1 MRISR
6 FAVLLLACALLVL
19 PAAGLAAST
28 SLSVAIVADDHLALR
43 PLELNHRDVVSLL
56 NLVYE
61 GLFEIDDNYQPQPK
75 LAYAYSFSNDG
86 RKVQVTLR
94 DDISFH
100 NGQTLTSADV
110 VATLDYMLELAGF
123 DENLDSEVP
132 VADRGLYY
140 STFYS
145 IKSWEAT
152 DEQTIVFT
160 LRRASYGS
168 LYALTFPIL
177 PSSQVAADMPA
188 GTGPYKYDGYE
199 QGSAIWLTANDG
211 WWNRPPQVRYVRA
224 SIYDTAEQAL
234 NAFDTQS
241 VDIAM
246 TRSINASRYSG
257 SLNTFS
263 ITARTRQL
271 EVLLVNRAYKDFKSD
286 DNGQNLLRQAIS
298 YAINRSELISSAYQN
313 MATVAYTPIPS
324 GTWLSN
330 ESTIRDI
337 YDPLMAASLL
347 DSAGYKLADDGN
359 RYKDGKKMESLRL
372 LVYDEPGSTA
382 RTNAANKIVDQLA
395 AVGIPAYV
403 ATWSRESVQTK
414 LVSGDYSIAMCGFNF
429 DVSPDPGFTLTST
442 ASCNYTRYRS
452 NDMNDLITQLRKS
465 YTADSYKNAMSLIQD
480 QFEQDQPYICLYWR
494 SAVLLSRET
503 FTDVRDVRELE
514 MLRGIENYGN

>member
-6 FAVLLLACALLVL
+6 FAALLLACALLVL

-43 PLELNHRDVVSLL
+43 PLELNLRDVVSLL
-56 NLVYE
+56 NLVFE

-177 PSSQVAADMPA
+177 PASQVAADMPDG
-188 GTGPYKYDGYE
+188 GTARRRCAM
-199 QGSAIWLTANDG
+199 SAPASMT
-211 WWNRPPQVRYVRA
+211 PPSRRSTPLIRRA
-224 SIYDTAEQAL
+224 SI
-234 NAFDTQS
+234 
-241 VDIAM
+241 
-246 TRSINASRYSG
+246 
-257 SLNTFS
+257 
-263 ITARTRQL
+263 
-271 EVLLVNRAYKDFKSD
+271 
-286 DNGQNLLRQAIS
+286 
-298 YAINRSELISSAYQN
+298 
-313 MATVAYTPIPS
+313 
-324 GTWLSN
+324 
-330 ESTIRDI
+330 
-337 YDPLMAASLL
+337 
-347 DSAGYKLADDGN
+347 
-359 RYKDGKKMESLRL
+359 
-372 LVYDEPGSTA
+372 
-382 RTNAANKIVDQLA
+382 
-395 AVGIPAYV
+395 
-403 ATWSRESVQTK
+403 
-414 LVSGDYSIAMCGFNF
+414 
-429 DVSPDPGFTLTST
+429 SP
-442 ASCNYTRYRS
+442 
-452 NDMNDLITQLRKS
+452 
-465 YTADSYKNAMSLIQD
+465 
-480 QFEQDQPYICLYWR
+480 
-494 SAVLLSRET
+494 
-503 FTDVRDVRELE
+503 
-514 MLRGIENYGN
+514 

>member
-1 MRISR
+1 M
-6 FAVLLLACALLVL
+6 
-19 PAAGLAAST
+19 
-28 SLSVAIVADDHLALR
+28 
-43 PLELNHRDVVSLL
+43 NHRDVVSLL

-177 PSSQVAADMPA
+177 PASQVAADMPA

-234 NAFDTQS
+234 NAS
-241 VDIAM
+241 SIAL
-246 TRSINASRYSG
+246 G
-257 SLNTFS
+257 
-263 ITARTRQL
+263 
-271 EVLLVNRAYKDFKSD
+271 
-286 DNGQNLLRQAIS
+286 NLLGLACDPIGGLVEAPCQNRNAIGVACAFTAAQLS
-298 YAINRSELISSAYQN
+298 LAGIKAPVPFDEAADAMLRVGRMLPLEL
-313 MATVAYTPIPS
+313 
-324 GTWLSN
+324 
-330 ESTIRDI
+330 
-337 YDPLMAASLL
+337 
-347 DSAGYKLADDGN
+347 
-359 RYKDGKKMESLRL
+359 
-372 LVYDEPGSTA
+372 
-382 RTNAANKIVDQLA
+382 
-395 AVGIPAYV
+395 
-403 ATWSRESVQTK
+403 
-414 LVSGDYSIAMCGFNF
+414 
-429 DVSPDPGFTLTST
+429 
-442 ASCNYTRYRS
+442 
-452 NDMNDLITQLRKS
+452 
-465 YTADSYKNAMSLIQD
+465 
-480 QFEQDQPYICLYWR
+480 
-494 SAVLLSRET
+494 RET
-503 FTDVRDVRELE
+503 ALGGLATCPSVCSAC
-514 MLRGIENYGN
+514 GAS